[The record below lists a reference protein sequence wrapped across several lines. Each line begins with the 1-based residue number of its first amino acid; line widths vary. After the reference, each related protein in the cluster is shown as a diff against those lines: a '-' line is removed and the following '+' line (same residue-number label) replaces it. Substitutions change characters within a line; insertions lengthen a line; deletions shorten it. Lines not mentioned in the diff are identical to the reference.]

1 MRQAS
6 RIMNAPTRF
15 PDSKR
20 PPTDTPFVSTAPNS
34 SDANGTDNVP
44 QAMLIEQLMM
54 IARVSALEEMA
65 SGVAHELNQPL
76 GAIATFSQAGERM
89 LKRPEPMTTAAL
101 EVLQH
106 INREAMNA
114 GEGIRRIRRLFN
126 HAGMKR
132 PATSMRD
139 LVLELRPV
147 LDLVSSRR
155 DAVLEVTYQD
165 TLPLV
170 AVDRLRIQHVLL
182 TLVQNA
188 IEVPKNPAASSRV
201 RIDVTSDRYEVQTSV
216 TDHGT
221 GIPEQHKPQ
230 IFRPFFTTKGE
241 GTGLGLASSRAI
253 IESHEGTI
261 GFEDVPSG
269 GTRFWFRLPALSGE

>member
-1 MRQAS
+1 
-6 RIMNAPTRF
+6 MNEFDEPQPA
-15 PDSKR
+15 
-20 PPTDTPFVSTAPNS
+20 
-34 SDANGTDNVP
+34 SDASLEAHV
-44 QAMLIEQLMM
+44 LIERLMT

-65 SGVAHELNQPL
+65 SGIAHELNQPL

-89 LKRPEPMTTAAL
+89 LSRPQPMTSAAL

-126 HAGMKR
+126 HAGTKR
-132 PATSMRD
+132 PPCSMSD
-139 LVLELRPV
+139 LVAELKPV
-147 LDLVSSRR
+147 LDLLAARHSASLIVQCG
-155 DAVLEVTYQD
+155 DD
-165 TLPLV
+165 LPLV
-170 AVDRLRIQHVLL
+170 NVDRLRIQHVLL

-188 IEVPKNPAASSRV
+188 LEAPKPPGASSTV
-201 RIDVTSDRYEVQTSV
+201 RIDVTSDRYGVETSV
-216 TDHGT
+216 TDRGI
-221 GIPEQHKPQ
+221 GIPEQQKPQ

-261 GFEDVPSG
+261 GFEDAEGG
-269 GTRFWFRLPALSGE
+269 GTRFWFRLPAMTGG

>member
-1 MRQAS
+1 
-6 RIMNAPTRF
+6 
-15 PDSKR
+15 
-20 PPTDTPFVSTAPNS
+20 VSESNHTEAKI
-34 SDANGTDNVP
+34 DAALEPHVL
-44 QAMLIEQLMM
+44 MEQLMA

-65 SGVAHELNQPL
+65 SGIAHELNQPL

-89 LKRPEPMTTAAL
+89 LSRPQPMTTAAL

-126 HAGMKR
+126 HSGTKH
-132 PATSMRD
+132 PPCSMRD
-139 LVLELRPV
+139 LVSELKPV
-147 LDLVSSRR
+147 LDLLASRYKSTL
-155 DAVLEVTYQD
+155 AVQCEER
-165 TLPLV
+165 LPLI

-188 IEVPKNPAASSRV
+188 FEAPKLPGTTNTV
-201 RIDVTSDRYEVQTSV
+201 RIDVTSDRYAVQTSV
-216 TDHGT
+216 TDRGT
-221 GIPEQHKPQ
+221 GVEEQQKPQ
-230 IFRPFFTTKGE
+230 IFRPFFTTKSE

-261 GFEDVPSG
+261 GFEDAEGG
-269 GTRFWFRLPALSGE
+269 GTRFWFRLPALTAG